1 MEGGDG
7 AETKLEPLVDT
18 FFCDVV
24 QHPFLGQTPAG
35 RDILLPLEIARQ
47 NLNKLEHT

>member
-1 MEGGDG
+1 MEGGGG
-7 AETKLEPLVDT
+7 AETKVEPLVDT

-35 RDILLPLEIARQ
+35 SGILLPLEIASH
-47 NLNKLEHT
+47 NLKKY